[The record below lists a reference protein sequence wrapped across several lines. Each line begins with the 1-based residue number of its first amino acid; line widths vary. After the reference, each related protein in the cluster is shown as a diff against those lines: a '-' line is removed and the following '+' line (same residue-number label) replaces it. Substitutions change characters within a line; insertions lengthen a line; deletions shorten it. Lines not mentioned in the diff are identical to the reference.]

1 MPILGTASG
10 FCILAFMQSEKRQ
23 LLLDTLLSSE
33 NMNSEE
39 YDQMTIQ
46 RELKKVKEDGY
57 AVNIRTRRF
66 TDQTAIS
73 VPIINGDSQIKGA
86 LTVRYSTTAYEI
98 DEAIRLFVPSLN
110 DSSAEIA
117 SRIDLHIK
125 RQANAFDSPNK
136 P

>member
-1 MPILGTASG
+1 M
-10 FCILAFMQSEKRQ
+10 
-23 LLLDTLLSSE
+23 
-33 NMNSEE
+33 
-39 YDQMTIQ
+39 
-46 RELKKVKEDGY
+46 KEDGY
-57 AVNIRTRRF
+57 AVNTRTRRF